1 MKRFS
6 NWKISKKLI
15 IGFIIVAL
23 IACIVGGVG
32 LASIASISK
41 ADNQLYEENALGMS
55 NITNAG
61 LYFQRTRYC
70 AAKAIMS
77 PDNEVVQEV
86 CISASTDFIVLID
99 DHLESYKSS
108 ISTPENQ
115 VVYDAI
121 ELSWQN
127 YKPVLQQ
134 VIADLQAKDFSDAEA
149 LVLGDLQTTGNEV
162 QTALDNIIQYNVD
175 AASQKAASNN
185 RLQLTT
191 TIVMLAVIL
200 IGVVIAV
207 FLGIFL
213 SRVISRPVHKLMNS
227 ADKLALGD
235 INIDVGIN
243 SGDEIGN
250 LAKSFEKLI
259 SSTKAQVQIAEQ
271 VAMGNLT
278 VDVSL
283 RSEADALG
291 KSLDDLVTNLSQ
303 IASGIITA
311 ADNVA
316 AESEMVSGS
325 SIALSQ
331 GATEQASSI
340 QELTASLE
348 EISEQIANNAKNAS
362 IANEL
367 AKDAQVNAIEGN
379 TQMNDMLTA
388 MNEINESSKNI
399 SKIIKV
405 IEDIAFQTNILA
417 LNAAVEAARAGQH
430 GKGFAVVAEEVR
442 NLAGRSAKA
451 AQETTDLIE
460 GSLRKVEAGTKL
472 ADTTALALNQIVEK
486 VEKAAELVNNIAAAS
501 NRQASG
507 VEQINQGVSQIS
519 GVVQTNAATSEESA
533 AASEELSS
541 QAEQL
546 KEIVSVFKLKGTL
559 ETDI

>member
-1 MKRFS
+1 MKRFY
-6 NWKISKKLI
+6 NWRISTKLI

-61 LYFQRTRYC
+61 LCFQRTRFC
-70 AAKAIMS
+70 AAKAIMT
-77 PDNEVVQEV
+77 PDNEAVQEV

-99 DHLESYKSS
+99 DYLESYKAS
-108 ISTPENQ
+108 ISTTENQ

-127 YKPVLQQ
+127 YKPILQQ

-149 LVLGDLQTTGNEV
+149 LVVGDLQTTGNEV
-162 QTALDNIIQYNVD
+162 QTALDNIIQYNID

-200 IGVVIAV
+200 VGVVIAV

-235 INIDVGIN
+235 INIDVDIN
-243 SGDEIGN
+243 TADEIGN

-472 ADTTALALNQIVEK
+472 ADTTASALNQIVEK

-533 AASEELSS
+533 AASEELSG